1 MAQVF
6 KQPTLSATRRAGK
19 CVVDFDRKAKR
30 ELTERLSNTVGLDEH
45 LIEELRDYCLHHR
58 EPAVQVAAI
67 IGLEKIGSKRAVLA
81 LTERVLDDGAW
92 HPSERPMEA
101 LSTLVQSGGLLA
113 LTATFLSDSRFVHRK
128 LSLLYDG
135 ARRLHRYDMA
145 RSLEAIYRQAG
156 TKYNLQELVPEV
168 HMTLERIPLA
178 DISKGAV
185 LAGLVRPLPVWAG
198 KVTLA
203 DDAKAER
210 AVAYCELRLP
220 DLPEILRARRSQGAK
235 RSLRT

>member
-30 ELTERLSNTVGLDEH
+30 ELTERLSNAVGTNEH
-45 LIEELRDYCLHHR
+45 LIEELRDYCLHHKD
-58 EPAVQVAAI
+58 PAVQVAAI

-113 LTATFLSDSRFVHRK
+113 LTATFLSDSRCVHPK
-128 LSLLYDG
+128 LTLLYDG
-135 ARRLHRYDMA
+135 AKRLRRQGVA

-185 LAGLVRPLPVWAG
+185 LAGLFRPLPVWVG
-198 KVTLA
+198 DVPVP

-210 AVAYCELRLP
+210 VIAYCKLRVPGLA
-220 DLPEILRARRSQGAK
+220 EILGAQHN
-235 RSLRT
+235 SGI

>member
-58 EPAVQVAAI
+58 EPAVQVAAVL
-67 IGLEKIGSKRAVLA
+67 GLEKTGSKRAVLA
-81 LTERVLDDGAW
+81 LTERVLEDGDLWPTDRA
-92 HPSERPMEA
+92 MEA
-101 LSTLVQSGGLLA
+101 LATQTRNGGLLV
-113 LTATFLSDSRFVHRK
+113 LTATFLTDSRFVHRK
-128 LSLLYDG
+128 LTLLYDG
-135 ARRLHRYDMA
+135 AKRLHRYDMA

-185 LAGLVRPLPVWAG
+185 LAGLFRPLPVWVG
-198 KVTLA
+198 DVPVP

-210 AVAYCELRLP
+210 VIAYCKLRVPSLA
-220 DLPEILRARRSQGAK
+220 EILGAQHN
-235 RSLRT
+235 SGI